1 MVEEVPMNEKTD
13 QIPAAGRAPGPE
25 RPSGPPPATWYP
37 PPASE
42 TGERPL
48 RRSRTNQVVAGVC
61 GGLGQQLGID
71 PVLLR
76 IAFVVLAL
84 ANGVGIPL
92 YVIAAIVIPEE
103 PRGLPPVQG
112 RPADPATGRVLV
124 GVVLVGLGVVLLADR
139 FVPVADRIFWPLI
152 VIAIG
157 LGILL
162 KGVRR

>member
-1 MVEEVPMNEKTD
+1 MNEQTD
-13 QIPAAGRAPGPE
+13 QVPQAGSAPGPE
-25 RPSGPPPATWYP
+25 RPGDPPPGTWYP
-37 PPASE
+37 PQAPEA
-42 TGERPL
+42 GERPL
-48 RRSRTNQVVAGVC
+48 RRSRSNRVIAGVC
-61 GGLGQQLGID
+61 GGLGQQLGVD

-84 ANGVGIPL
+84 ANGVGILL

-103 PRGLPPVQG
+103 PRGLPPVPR
-112 RPADPATGRVLV
+112 RPSDPATGRMLV
-124 GVVLVGLGVVLLADR
+124 GVVLVALGVVLLADR